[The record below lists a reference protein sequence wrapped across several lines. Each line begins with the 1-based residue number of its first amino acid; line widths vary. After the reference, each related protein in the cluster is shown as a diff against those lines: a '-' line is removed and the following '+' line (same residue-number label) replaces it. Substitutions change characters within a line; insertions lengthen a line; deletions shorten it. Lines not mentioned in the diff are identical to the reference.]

1 MKFLSLCFIVA
12 LMATG
17 CSNDDDNNTT
27 VNSTDFYFLQ
37 QASYS
42 NLDEVSAGAIAAVRG
57 SYDSV
62 RVFGSMM
69 VSDHGNAQAELD
81 SIGLSLNVTLPNEPD
96 SVHKEMAAQ
105 LQTLSGNV
113 FDTTYI
119 GAQVRDHILTI
130 QIFQQE
136 LSNGNNQQV
145 KNYANKY
152 LPVIQM
158 HLQEAQNIQTAVQ

>member
-1 MKFLSLCFIVA
+1 MKFLSLCFIAA
-12 LMATG
+12 LIISG
-17 CSNDDDNNTT
+17 CSNDDDDNTT
-27 VNSTDFYFLQ
+27 INSTDFYFLQ

-62 RVFGSMM
+62 RIFGSMM
-69 VSDHGNAQAELD
+69 VSDHGTAQAELD
-81 SIGLSLNVTLPNEPD
+81 SIGSALSVTLPNEPD
-96 SVHKEMAAQ
+96 SVHKAMAAQ

-119 GAQVRDHILTI
+119 GAQVTDHMLTI

-136 LSNGNNQQV
+136 ISNGNNQQV

-152 LPVIQM
+152 LPVIQT
-158 HLQEAQNIQTAVQ
+158 HLQHAQSIQAAVQ

>member
-1 MKFLSLCFIVA
+1 
-12 LMATG
+12 
-17 CSNDDDNNTT
+17 
-27 VNSTDFYFLQ
+27 
-37 QASYS
+37 
-42 NLDEVSAGAIAAVRG
+42 
-57 SYDSV
+57 
-62 RVFGSMM
+62 
-69 VSDHGNAQAELD
+69 
-81 SIGLSLNVTLPNEPD
+81 
-96 SVHKEMAAQ
+96 MAAQ